1 MEMLK
6 MNVEKILKE
15 RGESYGSFIR
25 HSQVAQALKEVA
37 KYDTNWLDLPQIQ
50 KEALEM
56 IFHKVA
62 RILNGDY
69 TLIDNYADIAGYATL
84 VANDMERQERERA
97 GGLELTRQEKDHAG
111 LVEQARIEKDRAK
124 TRGIL

>member
-1 MEMLK
+1 
-6 MNVEKILKE
+6 MNTEELLKE

-25 HSQVAQALKEVA
+25 HSQIAQALKEVA

-56 IFHKVA
+56 IFHKIA

-84 VANDMERQERERA
+84 VAKDLERQENDRA
-97 GGLELTRQEKDHAG
+97 GPELARQEKDKAG
-111 LVEQARIEKDRAK
+111 LERARQEKDRAGFRINE
-124 TRGIL
+124 TI

>member
-1 MEMLK
+1 
-6 MNVEKILKE
+6 MNVEEILKE

-25 HSQVAQALKEVA
+25 HSQIAQALKEVA

-56 IFHKVA
+56 IFHKIA

-69 TLIDNYADIAGYATL
+69 TLVDNYADIAGYATL
-84 VANDMERQERERA
+84 VAKDMERQAGDRA
-97 GGLELTRQEKDHAG
+97 GLELTRQEKDRAG
-111 LVEQARIEKDRAK
+111 LEQARIEKERAK
-124 TRGIL
+124 IRGSL